1 MVLYILKQRSFFWLH
16 KEHENIMHV
25 VGGHKIEL
33 FLLFSMAEN
42 KGTNHCIHKWKDW
55 KTIH

>member
-33 FLLFSMAEN
+33 FLLFSMAKN
-42 KGTNHCIHKWKDW
+42 KGTNHCIHK
-55 KTIH
+55 